1 MEPALPGHSHRP
13 LGGDGE
19 AGAGGTISTMNI
31 IILGAGRVGESVA
44 ESLVSEQNDI
54 TVIDHD
60 PVRLRL
66 LEDRLDLRGV
76 VGNGIQPSVLR
87 EAGAQ
92 DADMVIACAAADE
105 SNLVVC
111 KVAHDIFNVPS
122 TIARLRSPEFLEG
135 DELLGKNGFAV
146 DHVICPE
153 ESVTRYIHQLI
164 SYPEALQVLEFA
176 DGRASLIAMRAAH
189 GGALV
194 GHTIGEFRDRFP
206 HAEMRVV
213 ALYRLDTEMEATK
226 TTRILA
232 GDEVFVLADTR
243 KIRYVLGAI
252 HNIDKPVQ
260 RLMIAGGGKVGLRLA
275 RSLVGQCEVKII
287 EQDKKRCEYLASQ
300 LPSSMLILHGDGADE
315 DLLLEENVGEM
326 DLFLA
331 LTSDDEDNIM
341 SSMLAKRLGAGRVM
355 ALINRRAYADMMQ
368 GSTIDIA
375 ISPAQTVIGELLT
388 HLRRGDVAAVHS
400 LRRGAAEALEG
411 IARGDAKTSKLVG
424 RKVEDL
430 KLPKGTRIGAI
441 VRGEGRKSEVLM
453 PHHDTV
459 IETDDHIIIFIPNKR
474 LVREVEKLFLVGAT
488 FFG

>member
-1 MEPALPGHSHRP
+1 
-13 LGGDGE
+13 
-19 AGAGGTISTMNI
+19 MNI

-54 TVIDHD
+54 TVIDQD
-60 PVRLRL
+60 PARLRL
-66 LEDRLDLRGV
+66 LEERLDLRGV

-92 DADMVIACAAADE
+92 DADMVIACAASDE

-122 TIARLRSPEFLEG
+122 TIARLRSPEFIEG
-135 DELLGKNGFAV
+135 DPLLGKSGFAV

-153 ESVTRYIHQLI
+153 ESVMRYIHQLI

-176 DGRASLIAMRAAH
+176 DGRASLIAVRATQ
-189 GGALV
+189 GSALA
-194 GHTIGEFRDRFP
+194 GHTIGEFRERFP
-206 HAEMRVV
+206 QAQMRVV
-213 ALYRLDTEMEATK
+213 ALYRQDTEVEATK
-226 TTRILA
+226 STRILA
-232 GDEVFVLADTR
+232 GDEVFVLADTQ
-243 KIRYVLGAI
+243 KIRFVLGAI

-287 EQDKKRCEYLASQ
+287 EADKTRCEYLASQ
-300 LPSSMLILHGDGADE
+300 LPSSMLVLNGDGADE

-331 LTSDDEDNIM
+331 LTSDDEDNIL
-341 SSMLAKRLGAGRVM
+341 SSMLAKRMGAGRVM
-355 ALINRRAYADMMQ
+355 SLINRRAYADMMQ

-375 ISPAQTVIGELLT
+375 ISPSQTVIGELLT
-388 HLRRGDVAAVHS
+388 HLRRGDVVAVHS

-411 IARGDAKTSKLVG
+411 VARGDLKTSKLVG
-424 RKVEDL
+424 RKVEEI
-430 KLPKGTRIGAI
+430 KLPKGARIGAI
-441 VRGEGRKSEVLM
+441 VRGEGRGSEVLM
-453 PHHDTV
+453 PHHDRV
-459 IETDDHIIIFIPNKR
+459 IETDDHIIMFIPHKR
-474 LVREVEKLFLVGAT
+474 LVREVEKLFQVGAT

>member
-1 MEPALPGHSHRP
+1 
-13 LGGDGE
+13 
-19 AGAGGTISTMNI
+19 MNI

-54 TVIDHD
+54 TVIDQD

-66 LEDRLDLRGV
+66 LEERLDLRGV

-87 EAGAQ
+87 EAGAK

-111 KVAHDIFNVPS
+111 KIAHDVFNVPT
-122 TIARLRSPEFLEG
+122 TIARLRSPEFNEG
-135 DELLGKNGFAV
+135 DALLGKSGFSV

-153 ESVTRYIHQLI
+153 ESVMRYIEQLI
-164 SYPEALQVLEFA
+164 QYPEALQVLEFA
-176 DGRASLIAMRAAH
+176 EGRVSLIVVRAA
-189 GGALV
+189 ADSLLV
-194 GHTIGEFRDRFP
+194 NRSIAEFRERLP

-213 ALYRLDTEMEATK
+213 ALYRQDALIDARPE
-226 TTRILA
+226 TRILP
-232 GDEVFVLADTR
+232 GDEVFVLAETS
-243 KIRYVLGAI
+243 KIPIVLAGI
-252 HNIDKPVQ
+252 HKTDKPVK
-260 RLMIAGGGKVGLRLA
+260 RLMLAGGGKVGLRLA
-275 RSLVGQCEVKII
+275 RNLVDQYDVKLI
-287 EQDKKRCEYLASQ
+287 ERDKKRCEYLASQ
-300 LPSSMLILHGDGADE
+300 LPSSLLILNGDGADE
-315 DLLLEENVGEM
+315 DLLHEENVGEM

-341 SSMLAKRLGAGRVM
+341 SAMLAKRMGARRVM

-375 ISPAQTVIGELLT
+375 ISPAQTVIGELLA

-411 IARGDAKTSKLVG
+411 IARGDIKTSKLVG
-424 RKVEDL
+424 RRVEEI
-430 KLPKGTRIGAI
+430 KLPQGVSMGAI
-441 VRGEGRKSEVLM
+441 VRGEGKNSEVLM
-453 PHHDTV
+453 PHHDTL
-459 IETDDHIIIFIPNKR
+459 IQANDHIVLFIPNKR
-474 LVREVEKLFLVGAT
+474 DVRAVEKLFQVSAT

>member
-1 MEPALPGHSHRP
+1 MK
-13 LGGDGE
+13 
-19 AGAGGTISTMNI
+19 I

-60 PVRLRL
+60 PARLRL
-66 LEDRLDLRGV
+66 LEERLDLRGV
-76 VGNGIQPSVLR
+76 VGNGIQPSVLQ
-87 EAGAQ
+87 EAGAR

-111 KVAHDIFNVPS
+111 KVAHDVFNVPT
-122 TIARLRSPEFLEG
+122 TIARLRSPEFQDG

-153 ESVTRYIHQLI
+153 ESVMRHIHQLI

-176 DGRASLIAMRAAH
+176 DGRASLIAVRAAA
-189 GGALV
+189 GSRVV
-194 GHTIGEFRDRFP
+194 GHTIGELRERFP

-213 ALYRLDTEMEATK
+213 ALYRLDTEMEATSS
-226 TTRILA
+226 TRILP

-243 KIRYVLGAI
+243 MIRHVLGAI
-252 HNIDKPVQ
+252 HNTDKPVQ

-287 EQDKKRCEYLASQ
+287 ERDKKRCEYLASQ

-341 SSMLAKRLGAGRVM
+341 SAMLAKRLGANRVM
-355 ALINRRAYADMMQ
+355 SLINRRAYADMMQ

-375 ISPAQTVIGELLT
+375 ISPAQTVIGELLA

-411 IARGDAKTSKLVG
+411 VARGDVKTSKLVG
-424 RKVEDL
+424 RKVEEI
-430 KLPKGTRIGAI
+430 KLPKGARIGAI
-441 VRGEGRKSEVLM
+441 VRGEGRESEVLM

-459 IETDDHIIIFIPNKR
+459 IRTDDHIIIFIPNKR
-474 LVREVEKLFLVGAT
+474 MVREIERLFQVSAT